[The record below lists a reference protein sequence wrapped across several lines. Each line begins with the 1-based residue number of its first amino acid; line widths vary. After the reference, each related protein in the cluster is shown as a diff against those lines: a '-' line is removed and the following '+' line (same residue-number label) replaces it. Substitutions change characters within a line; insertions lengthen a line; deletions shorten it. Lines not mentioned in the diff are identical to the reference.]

1 MMRDTHRSCTV
12 GCLGLLILGIA
23 MTVAYNVGAVNT
35 DEDSSQ
41 SSLLL
46 WAVLALVGLAAIGL
60 AINKKR
66 PHDMQVIQD
75 RRQQMNSLTAQ
86 YNLKAGKTK
95 SSKEYLAVK
104 GEYQKA
110 RASLLNS
117 WEEDN
122 KVAKPAVTGIWKAL
136 TAAGVIATTM
146 MGSYGAG
153 TAIGTKDSFVS
164 LADNRVWSADNIPMP
179 HMDDHSLYVS
189 NPDSILSQEVED
201 SINATLGQLD
211 DVLGIESAMVIVG
224 HIQNDDPIG
233 MVRGIYEKYKV
244 GRDDRGLV
252 IVVGYLDHSYFIAPG
267 RSLEGDLTDAE
278 CERLARRYL
287 IPSMKAELP
296 DSGMLYLAR
305 GVLALMTEK
314 DMPHMTGLS
323 SASSDDGNNAL
334 PLMLY
339 PFLLALWGGFCA
351 YMGKKVGTTIGM
363 NRLIENP
370 FFIPPVFGDS
380 SGGRSSGGSRSSG
393 GGSSWSGGHH
403 SSGGY
408 GGGSWGGGGAG
419 GRW

>member
-1 MMRDTHRSCTV
+1 M
-12 GCLGLLILGIA
+12 LFLGIV
-23 MTVAYNVGAVNT
+23 MMLAYNFGIVNT
-35 DEDSSQ
+35 DKDSSP

-60 AINKKR
+60 ATNKKR

-75 RRQQMNSLTAQ
+75 RRQQLNNLTTQ
-86 YNLKAGKTK
+86 YNHKVGKTK
-95 SSKEYLAVK
+95 SSKEYSAVK
-104 GEYQKA
+104 KEYQEA

-117 WEEDN
+117 WEEEN
-122 KVAKPAVTGIWKAL
+122 KLAKPAVTGIWKAL
-136 TAAGVIATTM
+136 TAAGVLATTM
-146 MGSYGAG
+146 MGSYGVGA
-153 TAIGTKDSFVS
+153 AIGAKDNFVS

-179 HMDDHSLYVS
+179 HMNDHSLYVS

-211 DVLGIESAMVIVG
+211 DVLGIESSMVIVG

-244 GRDDRGLV
+244 GRDNRGLV

-287 IPSMKAELP
+287 IPSMKAEQP

-314 DMPHMTGLS
+314 DMPRMTGLS
-323 SASSDDGNNAL
+323 SASSDKGNSAL

-339 PFLLALWGGFCA
+339 PFLLALWGGFCT

-363 NRLIENP
+363 NHLVDDP
-370 FFIPPVFGDS
+370 FFIPPISGGSNGGSS
-380 SGGRSSGGSRSSG
+380 SGGRRWSG
-393 GGSSWSGGHH
+393 GGSSWSSGHH